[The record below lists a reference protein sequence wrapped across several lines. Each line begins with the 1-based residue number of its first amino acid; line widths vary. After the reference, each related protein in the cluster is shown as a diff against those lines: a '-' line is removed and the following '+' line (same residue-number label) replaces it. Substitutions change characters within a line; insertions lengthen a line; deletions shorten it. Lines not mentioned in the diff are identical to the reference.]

1 MKKKSRPLDDSHY
14 KNIVIPKLERQKAKR
29 RDIKLQMPK
38 IRYPK
43 ATPLRSRE
51 ANTTVITVSTPF
63 GLKSFALGKVKKRI
77 LISFTAFTILFLIFG
92 SFGLYVSLSNNMALE
107 NLLSKT
113 RENYGELVAQ
123 NRGLKSI
130 VEEERAIKEKETNL
144 ANMVNLR
151 SETIGEK
158 AIELSTISV
167 EQKTMLLKNIPN
179 GSPVPYQG
187 ITSDFGSRN
196 HPVLGR
202 SIFHE
207 GIDLKAAIG
216 TKVYSAADGIVE
228 TTKYNGGYGNMLTIQ
243 HAYGFKSVYGHLSR
257 FAVQPG
263 QFVRK
268 GQLIA
273 FSGNTGLT
281 AGPHLHYEVRF
292 IGDPLNPDPFLKWNY
307 SNFAYLFEKEKKVR
321 WASLVEATR
330 WQAQAERLSY
340 RQEQKLSVN

>member
-1 MKKKSRPLDDSHY
+1 MKKKARSLNDSHY
-14 KNIVIPKLERQKAKR
+14 KNITIPELERQKAKK
-29 RDIKLQMPK
+29 RDIRLQMPK
-38 IRYPK
+38 ITHPK
-43 ATPLRSRE
+43 ATPSRSHA

-63 GLKSFALGKVKKRI
+63 GLKSFALGRMKKRV
-77 LISFTAFTILFLIFG
+77 LVSFTAFAVLFLIFG
-92 SFGLYVSLSNNMALE
+92 SFGLFVSLSNNMALE
-107 NLLSKT
+107 SSLSKT
-113 RENYGELVAQ
+113 MEDYGILAAQ
-123 NRGLKSI
+123 NKGLQSI
-130 VEEERAIKEKETNL
+130 VDEERAIKEKETNL
-144 ANMVNLR
+144 ANMVNYR
-151 SETIGEK
+151 SETPSEK
-158 AIELSTISV
+158 AIELSSISV

-207 GIDLKAAIG
+207 GLDLKAATG
-216 TKVYSAADGIVE
+216 TKVYSSADGIVE
-228 TTKYNGGYGNMLTIQ
+228 TTKYNGGYGNMLIIQ

-268 GQLIA
+268 GQLVA

-292 IGDPLNPDPFLKWNY
+292 IGDPLNPEPFLKWNY
-307 SNFAYLFEKEKKVR
+307 SNFAYLFEKEKKIR

-330 WQAQAERLSY
+330 WQAQAERLSS
-340 RQEQKLSVN
+340 RQGQKSQVN